1 MEPDS
6 GVTMSD
12 TSTGEQPDRER
23 ESFFAT
29 KPTAFTRF
37 MRTFIPWQIV
47 RFAVLNLKM
56 MRIIARSHRG

>member
-1 MEPDS
+1 
-6 GVTMSD
+6 MSD
-12 TSTGEQPDRER
+12 TGTGEQSDRER

-56 MRIIARSHRG
+56 MRIIARSHHG